1 MLAELIVLYG
11 DGRKESKI
19 VLANSEEAIIYPKRD
34 NITQSYYKPFKY
46 RVKKHSILCKAI
58 VKLKDRFVIMPSG
71 IECHP
76 DTTLE
81 DIIEIDSKPKQKAEV
96 KQVEKP
102 VEKTWKFESKSDPG
116 SFYIVRVVNGKV
128 KCNCAGQFRAKDRK
142 CKHMKEVMSELGIK

>member
-34 NITQSYYKPFKY
+34 NITQSYYRPFKY
-46 RVKKHSILCKAI
+46 KVKKHRILCKAI
-58 VKLKDRFVIMPSG
+58 VNLGTKYVIMPSG

-76 DTTLE
+76 NTTLD
-81 DIIEIDSKPKQKAEV
+81 DIIEVEKKQKPKVEV

-102 VEKTWKFESKSDPG
+102 IEKTWRFESKSDPG

-142 CKHMKEVMSELGIK
+142 CVHMKEVEKELGL